1 MSPAA
6 SQIRAIRMCN
16 GGESVDNGNAQTM
29 CSYCSGGVCVQ
40 WQACEV
46 PEPFPVPDRW
56 TRFVSRI
63 EQAIADWKR
72 GQWRKHRRASIQTP
86 FD

>member
-46 PEPFPVPDRW
+46 PEPDDSDECPTCGGTGLSEEDGFPCEDCAG
-56 TRFVSRI
+56 TGHEEI
-63 EQAIADWKR
+63 
-72 GQWRKHRRASIQTP
+72 
-86 FD
+86 